1 MAISLGT
8 TGITFPDSTVQTTS
22 PTGAYDHGNLL
33 SISSYFTSG
42 TYTWQ
47 PILPDTVSLDYCA
60 FYNYGATIA
69 VSGSNPYTMTQAT
82 VPNAWNSSIY
92 TQNFG
97 QNGNV
102 AIQSQPSQTNT
113 YIMFGLTRTPGA
125 SYTAIEYALYWSA
138 DGLIYIYE
146 SGTNIGSFGTYT
158 TAYKGTITYDG
169 SYIRYYASPDGKRPL
184 RTVAVSNLTG
194 FKGQWAFYNGGTLT
208 NCGMGTFTNITA
220 ATALVKVQG
229 GGGGAAGYCESGAA
243 GGYSERSI
251 DLSGVGNVTVTV
263 GGGGAGVSYYAAGAA
278 GSASSFGAYCSASGG
293 GGSNSTYSHSGGI
306 GGTGSGGN
314 VNLQGSAGI
323 GHVNSVGSHSGG
335 LGGTGYW
342 GGSAPFN
349 RATATKV
356 FNGAPGSG
364 GPGGLTDQNNTG
376 GAGMAGMV
384 VVYAYK

>member
-1 MAISLGT
+1 MAITLGS

-22 PTGAYDHGNLL
+22 PTGAYDHGNLIN
-33 SISSYFTSG
+33 ISSYFTSG

-47 PILPDTVSLDYCA
+47 PTFPDTISLDYCA
-60 FYNYGATIA
+60 FSNYGASIA
-69 VSGSNPYTMTQAT
+69 VTGSNPYTMTQAT
-82 VPNAWNSSIY
+82 VPNAWTSSIY

-125 SYTAIEYALYWSA
+125 SYTAIEYALFWAA

-146 SGTNIGSFGTYT
+146 SGTSIGSFGAYT
-158 TAYKGTITYDG
+158 TSYKGTITYDG
-169 SYIRYYASPDGKRPL
+169 SYIRYYASADGKRPL

-220 ATALVKVQG
+220 ATALIKVQG
-229 GGGGAAGYCESGAA
+229 GGGGGAGYCESGSA
-243 GGYSERSI
+243 GGYSERNL
-251 DLSGVGNVTVTV
+251 DLTGVGNVTVTV
-263 GGGGAGVSYYAAGAA
+263 GGGGGGVTYYAAASA
-278 GSASSFGAYCSASGG
+278 GTTSSFGAYCSSTGG
-293 GGSNSTYSHSGGI
+293 GGANSTYAHSSGVGGS
-306 GGTGSGGN
+306 GSGGN
-314 VNLQGSAGI
+314 VNLQGSAGT
-323 GHVNSVGSHSGG
+323 GHTNSVGYWSGG
-335 LGGTGYW
+335 QGGQSYW

-356 FNGAPGSG
+356 YNGAPGTG
-364 GPGGLTDQNNTG
+364 GPGARTNETGTG
-376 GAGMAGMV
+376 GAGESGMV
-384 VVYAYK
+384 VVYSYK